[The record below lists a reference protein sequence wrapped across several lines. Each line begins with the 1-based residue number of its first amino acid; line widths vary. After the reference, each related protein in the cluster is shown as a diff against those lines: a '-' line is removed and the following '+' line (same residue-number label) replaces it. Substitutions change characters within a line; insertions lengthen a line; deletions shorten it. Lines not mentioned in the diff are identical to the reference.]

1 MNATGPVRG
10 WRRWA
15 ACRGLPTAL
24 FYPPPD
30 APARE
35 ALAVCARCPVR
46 AACEQHAATAG
57 EEYGIWGG
65 RTETERARIARRA
78 DSTHGP
84 RRRGPAAAVTDDD
97 LIDLVWHLDP
107 KQPAA
112 DQIRRRLGVSIPTA
126 YKYLHRAMRLG
137 VIEQR
142 GRHLYPAN

>member
-1 MNATGPVRG
+1 MTVIRPFRE
-10 WRRWA
+10 WRRFA

-24 FYPPPD
+24 FYPRPD
-30 APARE
+30 APAGE
-35 ALAVCARCPVR
+35 ALAVCSRCPVR
-46 AACEQHAATAG
+46 AVCEQHAVAEG
-57 EEYGIWGG
+57 EEFGIWGG
-65 RTETERARIARRA
+65 RTETERARIARSANPTR
-78 DSTHGP
+78 GP

-142 GRHLYPAN
+142 GRHLYPAS

>member
-1 MNATGPVRG
+1 MTAVQDAPE
-10 WRRWA
+10 WRRYA

-24 FYPPPD
+24 FYPPAD
-30 APARE
+30 APCAE

-46 AACEQHAATAG
+46 AACEQHAVTEG

-65 RTETERARIARRA
+65 RTETERARAARLSDVPRR
-78 DSTHGP
+78 T
-84 RRRGPAAAVTDDD
+84 RRRGPVSALTDDD
-97 LIDLVWHLDP
+97 LLDLVWHLDP

-126 YKYLHRAMRLG
+126 YKYLHRARRLG

-142 GRHLYPAN
+142 GRHLYPAS

>member
-1 MNATGPVRG
+1 MNATGPARG
-10 WRRWA
+10 WRRSA

-24 FYPPPD
+24 FYPPAD
-30 APARE
+30 APACE
-35 ALAVCARCPVR
+35 PLAVCARCPVR
-46 AACEQHAATAG
+46 AACEQHAVAEG
-57 EEYGIWGG
+57 EEFGIWGG
-65 RTETERARIARRA
+65 RTETERARIARSA
-78 DSTHGP
+78 DTARRP
-84 RRRGPAAAVTDDD
+84 RRRGPAAGVSDDD
-97 LIDLVWHLDP
+97 LLDLVWHLDP

>member
-1 MNATGPVRG
+1 MRSDDD
-10 WRRWA
+10 WYRFA
-15 ACRGLPTAL
+15 ACRGLPTAM

-30 APARE
+30 GSAGR

-46 AACEQHAATAG
+46 TTCDEHAIATG

-65 RTETERARIARRA
+65 RTESERARAVRCVAPTR
-78 DSTHGP
+78 GP
-84 RRRGPAAAVTDDD
+84 RRRGPAPALTDDD
-97 LIDLVWHLDP
+97 LLDLVWHLDP

-137 VIEQR
+137 AIEQR
-142 GRHLYPAN
+142 GRHLYPAS